1 MPLATCT
8 PCLPE
13 HHVYHTSASET
24 YGIYGVP
31 DVKKH
36 IFPPSA
42 VLLIRRYFQSGTAEL
57 FAIFYLPS
65 YLLYE
70 GRCMGMVI
78 FNGEKLKSVRESLN
92 KTQVELAEAA
102 DTTDRYVRSLE
113 SGEKKDPS
121 DFWKFRWKN

>member
-1 MPLATCT
+1 
-8 PCLPE
+8 
-13 HHVYHTSASET
+13 
-24 YGIYGVP
+24 
-31 DVKKH
+31 
-36 IFPPSA
+36 
-42 VLLIRRYFQSGTAEL
+42 
-57 FAIFYLPS
+57 
-65 YLLYE
+65 
-70 GRCMGMVI
+70 MGMVI